1 MAASSSSSSRK
12 GHTAAQLEFTWEIP
26 PATPATSDF
35 VCWLWAAFPQREG
48 MLNISRVASAL
59 DVSRT
64 TVRRWIANDDP
75 RLTRQQLNM
84 LIRRSILRGR
94 GHHLWPPLDA
104 ATRRRSEL
112 NLEYA
117 LRCDKLIRTDPASV
131 PPEWEKTGA
140 LRPRDVHLIYFP
152 RAHVYGVSALS
163 HEKAEAKVRRYG
175 EIIETTR
182 AANKYAGIALKHLTL
197 ERVDASRCI
206 APRALVPTGRTETW
220 LESAGRPK
228 LRKRLPQ

>member
-1 MAASSSSSSRK
+1 MAPSGSSSSRT
-12 GHTAAQLEFTWEIP
+12 GPTAAQLEFTWEIP

-48 MLNISRVASAL
+48 KLNLTRVAGAL
-59 DVSRT
+59 GVSRT
-64 TVRRWIANDDP
+64 TVRRWIATDTP
-75 RLTRQQLNM
+75 RLSRQQLNM

-94 GHHLWPPLDA
+94 GEYLWPPLDV

-140 LRPRDVHLIYFP
+140 LRPREVHLIHFP
-152 RAHVYGVSALS
+152 RAHVYGVSAIT
-163 HEKAEAKVRRYG
+163 HEKAEAKIRRYG
-175 EIIETTR
+175 EILETTR
-182 AANKYAGIALKHLTL
+182 AANMYAGIVLKHLTL
-197 ERVDASRCI
+197 QRVDEARCI

-220 LESAGRPK
+220 RESAGQPQ
-228 LRKRLPQ
+228 LRKRVPR